1 MFRYSSPKQLF
12 SQGLLLCKESIL
24 SHNLSWLLNNLESNM
39 NKTKLF
45 CNTAMIN
52 KGNRSIYKKF

>member
-12 SQGLLLCKESIL
+12 SQGLFLCKESIL

-39 NKTKLF
+39 NKIKLF

-52 KGNRSIYKKF
+52 KRNRSIYKKF